1 MPITMQQSL
10 ERFVHLHY
18 DANREAGQVAET
30 CVNLLSDYLQAWSGL
45 FQYGEGGSELELQDW
60 ERDLDDQMMQM
71 FKGDTAP
78 PAVDLGSLSIDQF
91 DEEHLRE
98 FIGWYLL
105 KDMAFDSLMLKGV
118 LDMLQQWLHFALRQR
133 ALSKENYQLLIEILQ
148 ETAPEAERATI
159 AAHALQRLVLSGS
172 LYPLSAAKSPA
183 IECLFAATARIS
195 VAEAGEPCSHW
206 LAVDEAEADRLPI
219 TLPKALHPYLQQG
232 DVLQLCLAQHA
243 DGEARLVE
251 SGALFP
257 ASTWVD
263 AVMMDRFDPS
273 DVMSE
278 PNWEPVSKEMLH

>member
-18 DANREAGQVAET
+18 DSNRQAGQVAET
-30 CVNLLSDYLQAWSGL
+30 CANLLSDYLQSWSGL
-45 FQYGEGGSELELQDW
+45 FQYEGAGDDFDAQDW
-60 ERDLDDQMMQM
+60 ERDLDDKMMQM
-71 FKGDTAP
+71 FNGDTAP
-78 PAVDLGSLSIDQF
+78 PAVDLGAFSIDQF

-118 LDMLQQWLHFALRQR
+118 LGMLQQWIDFALRQR
-133 ALSKENYQLLIEILQ
+133 ALSKKQHQLFMDTLH

-159 AAHALQRLVLSGS
+159 AAHALQKLVLSGS
-172 LYPLSAAKSPA
+172 LYSRPAAESTV
-183 IECLFAATARIS
+183 IECLLAATARIS
-195 VAEAGEPCSHW
+195 VAEPGEPCSHW
-206 LAVDEAEADRLPI
+206 LGVDEVEADRLPI
-219 TLPKALHPYLQQG
+219 TLPNALHAYFQQG

-251 SGALFP
+251 SGAIFP

-273 DVMSE
+273 DVMAE
-278 PNWEPVSKEMLH
+278 QHWEPLPSELLH

>member
-18 DANREAGQVAET
+18 DTNREAGQVAET
-30 CVNLLSDYLQAWSGL
+30 CVNLLSDYLQSWSGL
-45 FQYGEGGSELELQDW
+45 FQYGEGGGDVEPQDW
-60 ERDLDDQMMQM
+60 ERELDEKMMQM

-78 PAVDLGSLSIDQF
+78 PAADLGALSIDQF

-118 LDMLQQWLHFALRQR
+118 LDMLRQWLHFALRQR
-133 ALSKENYQLLIEILQ
+133 ALDKAQYQLLLDTLE
-148 ETAPEAERATI
+148 ETAPDAERATI
-159 AAHALQRLVLSGS
+159 AAHALQKLVVSGS
-172 LYPLSAAKSPA
+172 LYAVPAAKSTV
-183 IECLFAATARIS
+183 IECLLSATARIS
-195 VAEAGEPCSHW
+195 VAEEGEPCSHW
-206 LAVDEAEADRLPI
+206 LAVDEVEADRLPI
-219 TLPKALHPYLQQG
+219 TLPNALHPYLQQG

-278 PNWEPVSKEMLH
+278 PNWEPLPKDMLH